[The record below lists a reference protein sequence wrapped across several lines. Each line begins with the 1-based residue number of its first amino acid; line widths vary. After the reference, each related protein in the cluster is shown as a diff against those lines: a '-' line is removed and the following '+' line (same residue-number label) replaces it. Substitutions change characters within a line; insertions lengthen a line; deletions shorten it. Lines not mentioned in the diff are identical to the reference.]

1 MLFSSFSF
9 REIYTY
15 LYETMNL
22 IYIIG
27 GMIMLNE
34 SLEKFKKEEEKV
46 TVVLRKAAAKDIESM
61 DSDTFEAIQ
70 AVFGFLKASTDLIEE
85 QTKVLDQI
93 NEKLDKLLRD
103 RA

>member
-1 MLFSSFSF
+1 MDSYPF

-15 LYETMNL
+15 LYETINL

-27 GMIMLNE
+27 GMIMLKE
-34 SLEKFKKEEEKV
+34 SLENFKKEEERL
-46 TVVLRKAAAKDIESM
+46 TVVLKKEATKDIESM

-70 AVFGFLKASTDLIEE
+70 AVFGFMKASTDLIEE
-85 QTKVLDQI
+85 QTKALDQM
-93 NEKLDKLLRD
+93 NEKLDKLLLFRD